1 MGADGVRGKRFL
13 RQWAVV
19 AKGIPML
26 SRLPPRLAL
35 GLAALALCATASA
48 QTYPAKPVKVVVP
61 FAAGGAVDLLT
72 RVLADKL
79 GPALGQPIVVE
90 PVVGAG
96 GNIGATQVAKAAPD
110 GYTLLMATTGTH
122 TINPGLY
129 KNMPFDAERDFAPIT
144 EIASVPNLLVVN
156 PSIPAAS
163 VKELVA
169 LARAQPGKLSFA
181 SFGHGTSNHLSGEL
195 FKAVAG
201 IDVLHVPYKN
211 APQAVLELVG
221 GQVAFAFVNAPL
233 ALPQVRA
240 GKLRALAVTGAKRSP
255 AVPDL
260 PTMAEAGLPDFVV
273 ESWYGLMAPAG
284 TPEPV
289 LRRLRDE
296 TVKVL
301 ATPELVEAFLKQGA
315 DVVTTTPAQFAE
327 AIARERRLWAEV
339 IRKSGAKID

>member
-1 MGADGVRGKRFL
+1 MTSEEK
-13 RQWAVV
+13 
-19 AKGIPML
+19 
-26 SRLPPRLAL
+26 AL
-35 GLAALALCATASA
+35 KTFLAALALAAFAIPAAA
-48 QTYPAKPVKVVVP
+48 QSYPARPVKIVVP

-79 GPALGQPIVVE
+79 GPQLGTTLVVE

-96 GNIGATQVAKAAPD
+96 GNIGSAAVAKAAPD

-129 KNMPFDAERDFAPIT
+129 KDLPFDAVKDFAPIT
-144 EIASVPNLLVVN
+144 IIASVPNLLVVN
-156 PSIPAAS
+156 PSVPAKS
-163 VKELVA
+163 VKDLVA
-169 LARAQPGKLSFA
+169 LAKSEPGKLNFA

-195 FKAVAG
+195 FKSVAG
-201 IDVLHVPYKN
+201 IEAVHVPYKN
-211 APQAVLELVG
+211 APQAVMDVVG
-221 GQVAFAFVNAPL
+221 GQVSFAFVNAPL

-260 PTMAEAGLPDFVV
+260 PTMREAGLSDFVV

-289 LRRLRDE
+289 LRKIRDA
-296 TVKVL
+296 TLAVL
-301 ATPELVEAFLKQGA
+301 ARADVQQAFANQGA
-315 DVVTTTPAQFAE
+315 DVETSTPEDFART
-327 AIARERRLWAEV
+327 IASEKARWAEV

>member
-1 MGADGVRGKRFL
+1 MNR
-13 RQWAVV
+13 
-19 AKGIPML
+19 
-26 SRLPPRLAL
+26 RLAL
-35 GLAALALCATASA
+35 SAAVVVLSLVCAPAGA

-61 FAAGGAVDLLT
+61 FAAGGAVDIIT

-79 GPALGQPIVVE
+79 SPILGQQIVVE

-96 GNIGATQVAKAAPD
+96 GNMGSAAVAKATPD

-129 KNMPFDAERDFAPIT
+129 KNMQFDAVKDFAPIT
-144 EIASVPNLLVVN
+144 VIASVPNVLVVH
-156 PSIPAAS
+156 PSVPAKN

-169 LARAQPGKLSFA
+169 LAKSQPGKLNFA

-195 FKAVAG
+195 LKSVAG
-201 IDVLHVPYKN
+201 IDVVHVPYKN

-221 GQVAFAFVNAPL
+221 GQVSFAFVNAPL
-233 ALPQVRA
+233 ALPQVKA

-284 TPEPV
+284 TPQPIVDKLHKDV
-289 LRRLRDE
+289 L
-296 TVKVL
+296 TVL
-301 ATPELVEAFLKQGA
+301 ARPETAQAFAKQGA
-315 DVVTTTPAQFAE
+315 DVITSSPGEFAAMVAKE
-327 AIARERRLWAEV
+327 KDRWAEV

>member
-1 MGADGVRGKRFL
+1 MKRL
-13 RQWAVV
+13 
-19 AKGIPML
+19 
-26 SRLPPRLAL
+26 LAR
-35 GLAALALCATASA
+35 LAALALAFALPSLAAA
-48 QTYPAKPVKVVVP
+48 QAYPAKPVKIVVP
-61 FAAGGAVDLLT
+61 FAAGGAVDILT

-79 GPALGQPIVVE
+79 SPALGQQVVVE

-96 GNIGATQVAKAAPD
+96 GNIGSAAVAKAAPD

-129 KNMPFDAERDFAPIT
+129 KNMPFDAVRDFAPIT
-144 EIASVPNLLVVN
+144 LVASVPNILVVH
-156 PSIPAAS
+156 PDVPVKS

-169 LARAQPGKLSFA
+169 LAKSQPGKMNFA

-195 FKAVAG
+195 FKSVAG
-201 IDVLHVPYKN
+201 VDVVHVPYKN
-211 APQAVLELVG
+211 APQAVLEIVG
-221 GQVAFAFVNAPL
+221 GQVNFAFVNAPL

-260 PTMAEAGLPDFVV
+260 PTMAEAGLPEFVV

-284 TPEPV
+284 TPEAV
-289 LRRLRDE
+289 IRKVRDE
-296 TVKVL
+296 TLKTL
-301 ATPELVEAFLKQGA
+301 ARPDVVEAFAKQGA
-315 DVVTTTPAQFAE
+315 DVVTSTPAEFARTVAAE
-327 AIARERRLWAEV
+327 KDRWAEV